1 MIGSDPIFSVSQF
14 VTVFNQS
21 MEMMYPQVGVVG
33 ELANY
38 RISKGRWVYFDLK
51 DEKSSIKFFGSVSS
65 LPGPL
70 EEGMN
75 LEVFGRPRLHNLYGF
90 SVNVDNIRV
99 VGEGSIA
106 KAKQLLARKL
116 ELEGLFAEERKRTLP
131 YPPTKIGLITSVE
144 SAAYT
149 DFIKVLDHRWGN
161 MEIQLIDCLVQGAD
175 APRQI
180 VSAIDFFNQ
189 MASPPEVL
197 ILIRGGGSAD
207 DLAGFSTE
215 EVVRAVAS
223 SRVPTLVA
231 IGHERDMSL
240 AELAADKR
248 ASTPSNAAELIAPD
262 KRNEQEGL
270 RVASSRLNR
279 SLDTVFKSESD
290 QIKTAKEN
298 IASALTRLIE
308 REEQLRQQQMNILR
322 ALDPNA
328 PLKRGFALIRNNQG
342 QLVRS
347 VKKLK
352 THDKLSVGLQDGNA
366 DVKVIDIR
374 SNNGR

>member
-1 MIGSDPIFSVSQF
+1 MIGSDPTFSVSQF
-14 VTVFNQS
+14 VAIFNQS

-38 RISKGRWVYFDLK
+38 RVSKGRWVYFDLK
-51 DEKSSIKFFGSVSS
+51 DEKSSVKFFGSVSS

-90 SVNVDNIRV
+90 SINVDNIRV

-131 YPPTKIGLITSVE
+131 YPPAKIGLITSVE

-149 DFIKVLDHRWGN
+149 DFIKILDHRWGN
-161 MEIQLIDCLVQGAD
+161 MQIQLIDCLVQGAD
-175 APRQI
+175 APGQI

-189 MASPPEVL
+189 TASPPEIL

-231 IGHERDMSL
+231 IGHERDISL

-248 ASTPSNAAELIAPD
+248 ASTPSNAAELIVPD
-262 KRNEQEGL
+262 RRSEQESL
-270 RVASSRLNR
+270 RIAAARLNR
-279 SLDTVFKSESD
+279 SLDGVFKSELD
-290 QIKTAKEN
+290 QIKMAKES
-298 IASALTRLIE
+298 IAAALVRLVE
-308 REEQLRQQQMNILR
+308 REEQYRGQQLSFLR
-322 ALDPNA
+322 ALDPSA
-328 PLKRGFALIRNNQG
+328 PLKRGFALVRDDQG
-342 QLVRS
+342 RLVRS

-352 THDKLSVGLQDGNA
+352 TNDKLSVGLQDGSA
-366 DVKVIDIR
+366 DVKVIGKR
-374 SNNGR
+374 SKDGS

>member
-1 MIGSDPIFSVSQF
+1 MIGSDPTFSVSQF
-14 VTVFNQS
+14 VAVFNQS

-51 DEKSSIKFFGSVSS
+51 DEKSSVKFFGSVSR

-90 SVNVDNIRV
+90 SINVDNIRV

-116 ELEGLFAEERKRTLP
+116 ELEGLFAEERKRVLP
-131 YPPTKIGLITSVE
+131 YPPAKIGLITSVE

-161 MEIQLIDCLVQGAD
+161 MQIQLIDCLVQGAD
-175 APRQI
+175 APGQI

-189 MASPPEVL
+189 TASPPEIL

-231 IGHERDMSL
+231 IGHERDVSL

-248 ASTPSNAAELIAPD
+248 ASTPSNAAELIVPD
-262 KRNEQEGL
+262 RRSEQDSL
-270 RVASSRLNR
+270 QVASMRLNR
-279 SLDTVFKSESD
+279 SLDSVFRAETD
-290 QIKTAKEN
+290 QIKMAKES
-298 IASALTRLIE
+298 IAAALVRLIE
-308 REEQLRQQQMNILR
+308 REEQYRGQQLSFLR

-328 PLKRGFALIRNNQG
+328 PFKRGFALVRDDQG
-342 QLVRS
+342 RLVRS

-352 THDKLSVGLQDGNA
+352 ANDKLSVGLQDGSA
-366 DVKVIDIR
+366 DVKVISKR
-374 SNNGR
+374 SKDGS

>member
-322 ALDPNA
+322 ALDPSA
-328 PLKRGFALIRNNQG
+328 PLKRGFALIRNDQG

-352 THDKLSVGLQDGNA
+352 TNDKLSVGLQDGNA
-366 DVKVIDIR
+366 DVKVIDVR